1 MNVKRIV
8 VAATI
13 GAAALGVAV
22 PAAASAQVLPHHG
35 QAVVS
40 VHDQAYYGVHDQLAQ
55 IAVHDQAYGVH
66 DQVQVFG
73 VHDQALMGVHDQV
86 STDSSITSTSSRD
99 SAAVLDGLAAAIV
112 FAALGAVMVRRR
124 SQAAR

>member
-40 VHDQAYYGVHDQLAQ
+40 VHDQAYYGVHDQVAQ
-55 IAVHDQAYGVH
+55 IGVHDQA
-66 DQVQVFG
+66 QVFG

-86 STDSSITSTSSRD
+86 STGSSITSTPSRD
-99 SAAVLDGLAAAIV
+99 LAAVLDGLAAAIV